1 VVSVETLL
9 EAGGV
14 KVLPPRV
21 VDEGLAALAVAGRG
35 LGGGGERADESP
47 QRAMQRDHGAA
58 QSATPEQLMPS

>member
-47 QRAMQRDHGAA
+47 QRA
-58 QSATPEQLMPS
+58 T